1 MEFHVIIPVRL
12 NSTRLPEKALL
23 KIKNKTM
30 LQHVYERGLESGAE
44 QVIIATDSEKIA
56 KKAKAFGAPVCM
68 TSSDHQSGTE
78 RLAEAV
84 VALGFDDNDVIVNLQ
99 GDMPLMPPAVVK
111 AAANDLAQHD
121 NVKIA
126 TVAVPIQDVEEL
138 FNPDVVKVVMTK
150 RNYALYFSRAPIP
163 WNREQFSENK
173 QKITLNNHYFRH
185 VGVYTY
191 RAGFLSNYMEAEP
204 SPYETI
210 EALEQLHILWHG
222 GRIHVLPSKEKIF
235 HSVDTQQDLE
245 KMRALFDK
253 K

>member
-12 NSTRLPEKALL
+12 NSSRLPDKALL
-23 KIKNKTM
+23 KIQKKTM

-56 KKAKAFGAPVCM
+56 SEAKSFGACVCM

-84 VALGFDDNDVIVNLQ
+84 VALGFDNNDIIVNLQ
-99 GDMPLMPPAVVK
+99 GDMPFIPPAVIK

-121 NVKIA
+121 NVKVSTI
-126 TVAVPIQDVEEL
+126 AVPIQTVEEL

-163 WNREQFSENK
+163 WDCEKFRKNK
-173 QKITLNNHYFRH
+173 QDIPLNHHFFRH

-204 SPYETI
+204 SPYEAI
-210 EALEQLHILWHG
+210 EVLEQLHILWHG
-222 GRIHVLPSKEKIF
+222 GRIHVLPSKEKIP

-245 KMRALFDK
+245 KIRSLFDK